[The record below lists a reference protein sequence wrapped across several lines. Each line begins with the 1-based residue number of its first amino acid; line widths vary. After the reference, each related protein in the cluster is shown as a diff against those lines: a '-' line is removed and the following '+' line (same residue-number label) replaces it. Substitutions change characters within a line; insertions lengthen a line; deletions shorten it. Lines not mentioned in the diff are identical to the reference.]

1 MSRQSDSHVMSTIET
16 AGARNL
22 RDYVATFRQVEPGV
36 EAECIA
42 VADGV
47 AAFTGVGSPLTTV
60 KGVAPHL
67 APHDLDEIESFFL
80 DHKATTVTIEMA
92 PWLTTECERALS
104 RRGYRGAGEESVMTV
119 TSDGRRSRSVAR
131 ADDVPADAWPGL
143 MRQGFQLPDES
154 PMIGLVTVA
163 AHLPHAQRFGIR
175 DNDRWIACAQAIT
188 YEDVVIFCNDA
199 TVPEERGRG
208 AQTAL
213 IEERLEAVP
222 PGMTAT
228 AEVAPGSGSERNY
241 LRCGFRIAYARTHY
255 VRDVSRTHR
264 RGRSDVGC

>member
-1 MSRQSDSHVMSTIET
+1 MSGQPDFEVMSPIET
-16 AGARNL
+16 AMARNL

-36 EAECIA
+36 EAECIT

-67 APHDLDEIESFFL
+67 APRDLDEIESFFL
-80 DHKATTVTIEMA
+80 DHQATTVTIEMA
-92 PWLTTECERALS
+92 PWLTTECKRALS
-104 RRGYRGAGEESVMTV
+104 RRGYRPGGEESVMAT
-119 TSDGRRSRSVAR
+119 TSDGRRSGSVAR
-131 ADDVPADAWPGL
+131 AEKVPADAWPGL
-143 MRQGFQLPDES
+143 MRRGFQLPDAS
-154 PMIGLVTVA
+154 PMRELVTVA

-175 DNDRWIACAQAIT
+175 DNDRWIACAQSIT
-188 YEDVVIFCNDA
+188 CEDVVIFCNDA

-213 IEERLEAVP
+213 IEERLEAVA

-255 VRDVSRTHR
+255 VRHLVPAIAR
-264 RGRSDVGC
+264 